1 MSIRLLF
8 AVNRSEGGRGVGWGS
23 SEGSV
28 NEVDVHLANSKRGIV
43 EGPLPHAVDREKG
56 WREGANVCQR
66 LNRKSREADLVSD
79 AHLRVCRHHELDPC
93 TGVAM
98 DPHVV
103 SDLKRSV
110 GEGVGGGADLH
121 FSRGV
126 PHCLAI

>member
-1 MSIRLLF
+1 
-8 AVNRSEGGRGVGWGS
+8 
-23 SEGSV
+23 
-28 NEVDVHLANSKRGIV
+28 V

-56 WREGANVCQR
+56 WREGASVCQC

-103 SDLKRSV
+103 SNLKRSV

-126 PHCLAI
+126 PHCLAIGASSCEQGLVTRESEVGPLSCSEF